1 MRKIKFIAAL
11 LLTAALTMSGCSFR
25 TVDQLYSVPK
35 RSEEYNNLQTAVDK
49 AMSGMEYC
57 APLAGENQQTMQMA
71 DLDGDGFREY
81 LLFAKSGAERP
92 LHILIFRAEGEDFVH
107 ADTIECNGTAF
118 DQVEYVQMDD
128 RPGVELVVGRQLDA
142 QVLRNVA
149 VYTFSAG
156 EAEQLVS
163 TNYTKFLTVDMD
175 ADSRSELFVLRPGQT
190 ETDRGIAELYS
201 VGKGGMER
209 SNEVNMSEPAEHLK
223 RLIVGKLYGGEPAIY
238 VASAVEDTALIT
250 DVYALKDD
258 LLTNIT
264 FSNESGTSVQ
274 TMRNYY
280 VYADDIDN
288 DGVVELP
295 SLLAMQTLD
304 ESRANDRH
312 DLIRWYAMRI
322 DGGEVDKIYTYHNFV
337 SGWYLHLDSRWAKQ
351 LTVERQGNQYE
362 LFILDEWSGNV
373 RRVATIFALTG
384 QNREEQALE
393 DGRFVLYK
401 TDSVVYAASLEP
413 VAASY
418 GITQES
424 MVRSFHLIQQDWKT
438 GET

>member
-1 MRKIKFIAAL
+1 VRKIKFIAAL

-163 TNYTKFLTVDMD
+163 TNYTKFLTVDMN

-201 VGKGGMER
+201 VGEGGMER

-264 FSNESGTSVQ
+264 FSNESGTSVH